1 MLRRAVGLY
10 VLAGV
15 IRRDAR
21 AGPDGGIRMY
31 SLSII
36 VTLIGALALAGC
48 SDGAK
53 ESKEVRKE
61 SPGLRDQRATRVLLA
76 PP

>member
-1 MLRRAVGLY
+1 
-10 VLAGV
+10 
-15 IRRDAR
+15 
-21 AGPDGGIRMY
+21 MY